1 MSNSKKGGE
10 VTPKLL
16 AAVAAVLAS
25 AEKHTYS
32 VSKVYAAYNEATGKN
47 ETPQTC
53 PSCLTSRVAVLKK
66 WYKENGGKEEK
77 PVSLTEMLKAAGV
90 DTEDPA
96 KEYEAL
102 DKTLNGKVKFNKEEI
117 KLITDRSAELLEG
130 LKQYNDPSAPHFQ
143 APAKGVTRYPVAEGL
158 PFDFTPGKEDANKGT
173 IALADGAKV
182 KAGTHTTA
190 DGTTLVVQANGQARI
205 EAAEDLT

>member
-10 VTPKLL
+10 VTPELL

-66 WYKENGGKEEK
+66 WYKENGGKDEK
-77 PVSLTEMLKAAGV
+77 PATYEDLAKTY
-90 DTEDPA
+90 DINTEDPA
-96 KEYEAL
+96 QEYEGLAAL
-102 DKTLNGKVKFNKEEI
+102 KDLGKAEAKIVK
-117 KLITDRSAELLEG
+117 DRSAELLED
-130 LKQYNDPSAPHFQ
+130 LKQYNNPGAPYFQ

-190 DGTTLVVQANGQARI
+190 DGTTLVVQANGNARI

>member
-1 MSNSKKGGE
+1 MSNLKKAD
-10 VTPKLL
+10 VSAALL

-66 WYKENGGKEEK
+66 WYKENGGKNEK
-77 PVSLTEMLKAAGV
+77 PATYEDLAKTYGIN
-90 DTEDPA
+90 TEDPA
-96 KEYEAL
+96 KEYETLVALKDL
-102 DKTLNGKVKFNKEEI
+102 DKDEA
-117 KLITDRSAELLEG
+117 KLAATRSAELLEG
-130 LKQYNDPSAPHFQ
+130 LKQYNDPGAPYFQ
-143 APAKGVTRYPVAEGL
+143 APAKGVTRYPVADGL
-158 PFDFTPGKEDANKGT
+158 PFDFTPGKDDANKGT

-182 KAGTHTTA
+182 KAGTHATA
-190 DGTTLVVQANGQARI
+190 DGTTFVVQANGQARI
-205 EAAEDLT
+205 NVEDLT